1 MEVLPTRR
9 ERRRARTLN
18 AILDAAERHF
28 LERGYEEAKVDAIA
42 ADADVAVGSIYN
54 YFGSKDG
61 LYAAALDRAV
71 ELFELYMAGEPELEL
86 SAFEQVLDTA
96 GRLARFAREH
106 PGQMRLLCLPHSA
119 PAHAEL
125 AGALSRAADA
135 LAVHERRT
143 AALLEAA
150 SRQGA
155 APSVDARDTA
165 AFLWAAWKGALTL
178 GPRAER
184 AAPGRDREL
193 QSLLEAGLRVVVGG
207 LASDAARR
215 RDATVRAILEGVPHK
230 SAPAGTPALQRAPVA
245 TELRERFPELSLW
258 TAVVD
263 AGARATP
270 AAIERRLV
278 SGKRA
283 HAPAA
288 IGIHGESTPWAYK
301 VFVRR
306 LGMDPDSPQTAV
318 DALVLRRAGSTEPH
332 GLPDDALAIA
342 AAETG
347 VPILAFD
354 ADRLEGELWLRSAR
368 DGEQVGGD
376 AVASGTPVL
385 ADDRRAVATPFGA
398 RERATEVTR
407 ATARTALAALQVKGI
422 ADVSIEQALWTAI
435 EILRDV
441 PA

>member
-1 MEVLPTRR
+1 VNVLPTRR

-71 ELFELYMAGEPELEL
+71 ELFELYLGGEADLDL
-86 SAFEQVLDTA
+86 SALERVLDTA

-106 PGQMRLLCLPHSA
+106 PGQMRLLCLPHAA
-119 PAHAEL
+119 PAHPEL
-125 AGALSRAADA
+125 AAALARAAKS
-135 LAVHERRT
+135 LAAHERRT
-143 AALLEAA
+143 AALIEAA

-155 APSVDARDTA
+155 AQPVDARDTA

-178 GPRAER
+178 GPRADR

-193 QSLLEAGLRVVVGG
+193 QALLEAGLRVVVGG
-207 LASDAARR
+207 LASDEARR
-215 RDATVRAILEGVPHK
+215 RDATVRALLEGAAKKAP
-230 SAPAGTPALQRAPVA
+230 PAGSPSLRRAPVA
-245 TELRERFPELSLW
+245 SELRERFPELALW
-258 TAVVD
+258 TGDVETTR
-263 AGARATP
+263 RASP
-270 AAIERRLV
+270 AAIKRRLV
-278 SGKRA
+278 SRKRA

-288 IGIHGESTPWAYK
+288 IGLHDESTPWAYK

-306 LGMDPDSPQTAV
+306 LGLDPDAVPSPV
-318 DALVLRRAGSTEPH
+318 EALVLHGDASSESR

-354 ADRLEGELWLRSAR
+354 ADQLGGDLWLRPAR
-368 DGEQVGGD
+368 DGERVGD
-376 AVASGTPVL
+376 EAVAAGMPVV
-385 ADDRRAVATPFGA
+385 ADDHRALAAPFGPRDGA
-398 RERATEVTR
+398 ADVTR
-407 ATARTALAALQVKGI
+407 ATTRVALAALQVKGI
-422 ADVSIEQALWTAI
+422 PDVSVEHALWTTI
-435 EILRDV
+435 EIVRDG
-441 PA
+441 A